1 MLEQIG
7 ITELAGVDEALA
19 RGATLA
25 LEGGAVLLFPAFP
38 FVLLPG
44 EAALISA
51 GQAAGT
57 AKNISYDPAKD
68 ALKGTGL
75 EGAER
80 DCLAGMMRRYG
91 EFTGALVRTVLPAY
105 ASGLTRARTSFRPV
119 EVEGRA
125 RSWRQDDTR
134 RHVDAFPTSPVQGR
148 RILRVFANVDQGGT
162 PRRWRVGPDFEAYAR
177 EFWPIREPLP
187 GAASLRHLLGL
198 TKTKRSHYDE
208 AMLAL
213 HDAAKRDT
221 GWQNSSPAEEISF
234 LPGQVWMVFTDQVA
248 HAALSGRN
256 ALEQTFLVE
265 PECMLLP
272 ERAPLGVLSRLAGR
286 DMRRPL
292 W

>member
-7 ITELAGVDEALA
+7 VTTLAEVDEALA
-19 RGATLA
+19 RHATLA
-25 LEGGAVLLFPAFP
+25 LEGGAVLLFPALP
-38 FVLLPG
+38 FALRP
-44 EAALISA
+44 EEEALISA
-51 GQAAGT
+51 GQAAGA
-57 AKNISYDPAKD
+57 AKNVSYDPAKD
-68 ALKGTGL
+68 ALKGTSL

-91 EFTGALVRTVLPAY
+91 EFTEALVSAVLPAY
-105 ASGLTRARTSFRPV
+105 AGGLTRARTSFRPV
-119 EVEGRA
+119 EIAGRV

-148 RILRVFANVDQGGT
+148 RILRVFANVDQNGT

-177 EFWPIREPLP
+177 DFWPLKQPLP

-198 TKTKRSHYDE
+198 TKTRRSRYDE

-213 HDAAKRDT
+213 HDAAKRDM
-221 GWQNSSPAEEISF
+221 GWQNSSPAKELSF
-234 LPGQVWMVFTDQVA
+234 LPGQVWMVYTDQVA
-248 HAALSGRN
+248 HAVLSGRN

-265 PECMLLP
+265 RDCMLLP
-272 ERAPLGVLSRLAGR
+272 ERAPLAVLSRMAGR